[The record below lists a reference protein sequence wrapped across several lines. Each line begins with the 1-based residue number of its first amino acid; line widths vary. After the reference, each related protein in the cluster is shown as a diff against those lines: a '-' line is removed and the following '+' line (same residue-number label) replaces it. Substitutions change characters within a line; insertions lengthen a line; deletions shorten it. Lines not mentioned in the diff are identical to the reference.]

1 MKDKINNIPGLV
13 EAIQENIEWLQT
25 TEEDEVEC
33 VSIENLEGILSKYF
47 EKPIKLTIDDLGEV

>member
-1 MKDKINNIPGLV
+1 MKDKINNIHGLV

-33 VSIENLEGILSKYF
+33 ISIENLEGILSKYF

>member
-33 VSIENLEGILSKYF
+33 ISIENLEGILSKYF